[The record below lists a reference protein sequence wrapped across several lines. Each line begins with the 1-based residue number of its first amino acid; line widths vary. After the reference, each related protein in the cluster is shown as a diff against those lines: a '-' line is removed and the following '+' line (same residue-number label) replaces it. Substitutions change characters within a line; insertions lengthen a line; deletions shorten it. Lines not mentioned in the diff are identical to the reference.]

1 VGILGSSYRNF
12 WQKGS
17 KTSSDP
23 QQFSDDAALEEL
35 KVDKFIQT
43 EDSRYDSMTD
53 VQRDAY
59 YVNPNLRTRFRKW
72 MRGS

>member
-1 VGILGSSYRNF
+1 MGILGFSYRNF
-12 WQKGS
+12 WNKSS

-23 QQFSDDAALEEL
+23 QEILDDAALEEL
-35 KVDKFIQT
+35 KVDRSNQT
-43 EDSRYDSMTD
+43 EDSRHDSMTD

-59 YVNPNLRTRFRKW
+59 YVNPNLRTRIRKW